1 MIEKTPIFNVT
12 KETFDLLLDNDLK
25 PLFNKINTEYLYWDK
40 VCGGGDM
47 NENKNENEKT
57 ERLVLRHRPLLF
69 LATSVTTRQS
79 SSKLGSALAAPS
91 VCRFYRPC

>member
-1 MIEKTPIFNVT
+1 
-12 KETFDLLLDNDLK
+12 
-25 PLFNKINTEYLYWDK
+25 
-40 VCGGGDM
+40 M